1 MDQQF
6 SELLAQYGIV
16 AVFFLCTVE
25 GDITL
30 LISGTMAHGG
40 LFGYLSFWKVF
51 LAGTLGGVVGDSVGY
66 AIGRIFRENARDY
79 KFYQVA
85 QPRVEKLMNK
95 FGGWAIIVSKYVY
108 GLRVAVCLSYGVS
121 KMPFPRFVLL
131 SAISCSIWVF
141 ALTSIG
147 FFFSGAIKSII
158 GDWEQVGIF
167 LFIVVLLGI
176 IVFFVIERYWIS
188 EKVEDASPETIHK
201 IEEKL
206 HAVEEVGKKTVH
218 DITERLHLTREPNRE
233 EKVDAKPKAETPTDN
248 EQRTTNNAQ

>member
-6 SELLAQYGIV
+6 SELIAQYGLV

-30 LISGTMAHGG
+30 LLSGTMAHGA
-40 LFGYLSFWKVF
+40 LFGKWSFLKVF
-51 LAGTLGGVVGDSVGY
+51 LAGTLGGIVGDSASYGVG
-66 AIGRIFRENARDY
+66 RFFRENAKDY
-79 KFYQVA
+79 KFYQMA
-85 QPRVEKLMNK
+85 KPRVDKLVDK
-95 FGGWAIIVSKYVY
+95 FGPWAIIVSKYVY
-108 GLRVAVCLSYGVS
+108 GLRVAICLSYGVS
-121 KMPFPRFVLL
+121 QMPFLRFLTL

-141 ALTSIG
+141 VLTCIG

-206 HAVEEVGKKTVH
+206 HAVEEVGKNTLH
-218 DITERLHLTREPNRE
+218 DVAERLHLTREPNRDDV
-233 EKVDAKPKAETPTDN
+233 EKIGRADKE
-248 EQRTTNNAQ
+248 R

>member
-121 KMPFPRFVLL
+121 KMPFWRFVIM
-131 SAISCSIWVF
+131 SAVSCSIWVMI
-141 ALTSIG
+141 LTSIG
-147 FFFSGAIKSII
+147 FFFSGAIKSVI
-158 GDWEQVGIF
+158 GDFRQVGIF
-167 LFIVVLLGI
+167 LFIVVLIGI
-176 IVFFVIERYWIS
+176 LVFYVIERYWIS
-188 EKVEDASPETIHK
+188 ERVEDASPETIHR

-206 HAVEEVGKKTVH
+206 HAVEEAGKKTVH
-218 DITERLHLTREPNRE
+218 DLSERLHLTREPNRADKDDRATRKHRDTE
-233 EKVDAKPKAETPTDN
+233 N
-248 EQRTTNNAQ
+248 